1 MPSGPRDEIKIDEVL
16 RPRNSASA
24 SRAADGKATED
35 ATSEVARVL
44 ARWLD
49 ERLRIPG
56 TNFRIGL
63 DPLLALIPG
72 IGDFLASGS
81 GFIILAEAVRC
92 GVSIPVLMRMG
103 GNMLVN
109 TLLDVIPVVGPVASA
124 FFKSNTRNFRL
135 LQRWQEGQ
143 QRAVRK
149 STLRLFIAL
158 GFFVLM
164 LLGLVVGLW
173 VFYFWLFSEF
183 FGPGVGRWFGR

>member
-1 MPSGPRDEIKIDEVL
+1 MNPDPRDEIQVDEVL
-16 RPRNSASA
+16 RPGAS
-24 SRAADGKATED
+24 SRRRSSTGGADP
-35 ATSEVARVL
+35 TSEVARVL

-49 ERLRIPG
+49 DRLRIPG

-109 TLLDVIPVVGPVASA
+109 TLLDVFPVVGPVASA

-135 LQRWQEGQ
+135 LQRWQAGQ
-143 QRAVRK
+143 QREVRK
-149 STLRLFIAL
+149 STLRLFVAL
-158 GFFVLM
+158 GF
-164 LLGLVVGLW
+164 LLVMMAGLVVGLW

-183 FGPGVGRWFGR
+183 FGPAVGRWFGR